1 MQIKGITEINNVI
14 IPFFTKYPI
23 LGIKSKD
30 FEDFKLVA
38 ELVNNKEHLKIEGLT
53 KIMEIV
59 KGMNLDRE

>member
-1 MQIKGITEINNVI
+1 
-14 IPFFTKYPI
+14 

-38 ELVNNKEHLKIEGLT
+38 ELVNNKEHLKIEGFT

-59 KGMNLDRE
+59 KGMNLDREWKN